1 MQVAVQQPLE
11 QQVANILA
19 KTVEQYAV
27 RAVRAMKGRSKS
39 APPPSKKQRK
49 NASKKYQ
56 KKKPVKADKK
66 SVSKRT
72 KSSKY
77 QSSAAKGSGAIK
89 MIKAGRKVTKVDS
102 YRVTHKVE
110 RGQNFIAFNAIYP
123 GGATHPSYATLRM
136 IALALVRFIAVR
148 AKMDFTSFDDDIGL
162 PFVFP
167 GKWSIF
173 YYWKGEG
180 QTEDDT
186 ATFRVAIAADVAVS
200 WSNLAT
206 FLADSFVNIFGAK
219 QGRRLYS
226 FGVYPQQDA
235 NVGESFIATQYYN
248 ASDLYISVKGES
260 SIQMQNRTLGE
271 GTGDKTEATN
281 IFNNPLRGKYYTFKS
296 GRPCIRGINVASS
309 DKTFLFDYQN
319 RSGSIA
325 TQDKYSLTG
334 TQSDF
339 PITISDA
346 LRKPPNGN
354 FFTNCT
360 TTKYVTVEPGGILK
374 SKIEHTI
381 TKSLTNW
388 IYAFTTKFLAVEP
401 PDGFPKTLALMTGSD
416 PTDWRLGVSHCFGL
430 EKMIDTSAALEP
442 EIQVGHEH
450 NLFMVSKCTY
460 KPKNSA
466 VSLISITT

>member
-1 MQVAVQQPLE
+1 MQQAVLSALE
-11 QQVANILA
+11 QQVTNFLSKKVEEYAERA
-19 KTVEQYAV
+19 KD
-27 RAVRAMKGRSKS
+27 AMKGRSKS
-39 APPPSKKQRK
+39 EPKKKNPKK
-49 NASKKYQ
+49 NAVKKFE
-56 KKKPVKADKK
+56 KKKPAKVNKK
-66 SVSKRT
+66 VAVKRT
-72 KSSKY
+72 KAVKY
-77 QSSAAKGSGAIK
+77 ESTGPMK
-89 MIKAGRKVTKVDS
+89 MVKAGRKVTRVDP
-102 YRVTHKVE
+102 YRCTHKIE

-123 GGATHPSYATLRM
+123 GGCTHPSYVTLRM
-136 IALALVRFIAVR
+136 ISFALVRFVANK
-148 AKMDFTSFDDDIGL
+148 AKIDFSSFDDDIGL

-180 QTEDDT
+180 DASEDT
-186 ATFRVAIAADVAVS
+186 STFREDVKADTGGVT
-200 WSNLAT
+200 WRNLADNLCT
-206 FLADSFVNIFGAK
+206 SFVNAFGVG

-226 FGVYPQQDA
+226 FGIYPQQDS

-248 ASDLYISVKGES
+248 AADLYISVKGES

-271 GTGDKTEATN
+271 GSGDKAEATN

-296 GRPCIRGINVASS
+296 GRPCIRGINVASNS
-309 DKTFLFDYQN
+309 QTFLFDYQTT
-319 RSGSIA
+319 SGAIA
-325 TQDKYSLTG
+325 TQDKYSTTG
-334 TQSDF
+334 TTSDF
-339 PITISDA
+339 SITISDA

-360 TTKYVTVEPGGILK
+360 TSKYVTVEPGGILK

-388 IYAFTTKFLAVEP
+388 MYAFNPKFLSVEAP
-401 PDGFPKTLALMTGSD
+401 RNLAGMSQSD
-416 PTDWRLGVSHCFGL
+416 PANWRLGVSHCYGL